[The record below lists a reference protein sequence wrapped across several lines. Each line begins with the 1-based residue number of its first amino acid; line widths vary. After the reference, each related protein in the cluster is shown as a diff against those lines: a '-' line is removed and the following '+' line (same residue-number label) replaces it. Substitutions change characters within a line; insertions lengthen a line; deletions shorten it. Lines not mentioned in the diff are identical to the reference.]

1 MESYR
6 AENPLRK
13 AARRLQEV
21 EERIAELRKLIEHTR
36 AIGHDPASLERL
48 LRIFSQSRDLALQ
61 RLALEKEIAGSPRE
75 AGSARLRR
83 SPGRRSDDRS
93 A

>member
-1 MESYR
+1 MERFR
-6 AENPLRK
+6 AESPLRK

-21 EERIAELRKLIEHTR
+21 EERIAELRTLIEHTR
-36 AIGHDPASLERL
+36 AIGHDAASLERL

-61 RLALEKEIAGSPRE
+61 RLALEREIASGPRE

-93 A
+93 S